1 MNLSPKLSPV
11 ASHNATGHMTT
22 GLEIWEITIYLKRCK
37 NKEPQNFGVTNNFW
51 GHMWSLVFQYYFT
64 HILVVH

>member
-51 GHMWSLVFQYYFT
+51 GHM
-64 HILVVH
+64 